1 VRKFSN
7 SKKNIIIPIVIIIV
21 GIVSIIAIYQPKN
34 SEGNTVQ
41 AVVNDTI
48 ASVNKVIT
56 APKRWLNN
64 RTKSV
69 SNLTSTYKE
78 NQKLKNKVHQS
89 DDLKQ
94 QAKNQA
100 QEIERLKAEAD
111 LNQTLTSY
119 ERVTATVINRSP
131 DTWQD
136 RLIVDKGSNDGVE
149 KNMAVMS
156 QKGLIGRVM
165 DVDTRSATIRL
176 LTTNNKSSNHFSVK
190 ISSKSGDT
198 LGVLNKY
205 DEEAEQLIGSQFSR
219 EKDIKEGDVVKTSG
233 LGGNSPADLVIGKV
247 VKVKTDS
254 YGMNQEVH
262 IEPYAQ
268 MEDISFVTIIQGMVE

>member
-1 VRKFSN
+1 M
-7 SKKNIIIPIVIIIV
+7 
-21 GIVSIIAIYQPKN
+21 GIVSLIAIYQPKN
-34 SEGNTVQ
+34 SAGNTVQ

-78 NQKLKNKVHQS
+78 NQKLKNKVHQT

-100 QEIERLKAEAD
+100 QEIERLKAEAE
-111 LNQTLTSY
+111 LNQTLTNY
-119 ERVTATVINRSP
+119 EKVSATVITRSP
-131 DTWQD
+131 KTWQD
-136 RLIVDKGSNDGVE
+136 TLIVDKGSDDGVQ

-165 DVDTRSATIRL
+165 DVDARSAKIRL
-176 LTTNNKSSNHFSVK
+176 LTSNNKSSNHFSIK
-190 ISSKSGDT
+190 ISSKNGDS

-233 LGGNSPADLVIGKV
+233 LGGNSPADLVIGRV

-254 YGMNQEVH
+254 YGMNQEAH

>member
-1 VRKFSN
+1 MRKFST
-7 SKKNIIIPIVIIIV
+7 SKKNIIIPIVIIVV

-34 SEGNTVQ
+34 SEGNNVQ
-41 AVVNDTI
+41 TVVNDTI

-78 NQKLKNKVHQS
+78 NQKLKNKVHQT

-100 QEIERLKAEAD
+100 QEIERLKAEAE
-111 LNQTLTSY
+111 LNQTLTNY
-119 ERVTATVINRSP
+119 EKVSATVITRSP
-131 DTWQD
+131 KTWQD
-136 RLIVDKGSNDGVE
+136 TLIVDKGSDDGVQ

-165 DVDTRSATIRL
+165 DVDAHSAKIRL
-176 LTTNNKSSNHFSVK
+176 LTSNNKSSNHFSIK
-190 ISSKSGDT
+190 ISSKNGDS

-254 YGMNQEVH
+254 YGMNQEAH

-268 MEDISFVTIIQGMVE
+268 MDDISFVTIIQGMVE

>member
-1 VRKFSN
+1 MRKFST
-7 SKKNIIIPIVIIIV
+7 SKKNIIIPIVIIVV

-78 NQKLKNKVHQS
+78 NQKLKNKVHQT

-100 QEIERLKAEAD
+100 QEIERLKAEAE
-111 LNQTLTSY
+111 LNQTLTNY
-119 ERVTATVINRSP
+119 EKVSATVITRSP
-131 DTWQD
+131 KTWQD
-136 RLIVDKGSNDGVE
+136 TLIVDKGSDDGVQ

-165 DVDTRSATIRL
+165 DVDAHSAKIRL
-176 LTTNNKSSNHFSVK
+176 LTSNNKSSNHFSIK
-190 ISSKSGDT
+190 ISSKNGDS

-254 YGMNQEVH
+254 YGMDQEAH
-262 IEPYAQ
+262 IKPYAQ
-268 MEDISFVTIIQGMVE
+268 MDDISFVTIIQGMVE

>member
-1 VRKFSN
+1 MRKFST
-7 SKKNIIIPIVIIIV
+7 SKKNIIIPIVIIVV
-21 GIVSIIAIYQPKN
+21 GIVSLIAIYQPKN

-41 AVVNDTI
+41 VVVNDTI

-69 SNLTSTYKE
+69 SNLASTYKE
-78 NQKLKNKVHQS
+78 NQKLKNKVHQT

-100 QEIERLKAEAD
+100 QEIERLKAEAE
-111 LNQTLTSY
+111 LNQTLTNY
-119 ERVTATVINRSP
+119 EKVSATVITRSP
-131 DTWQD
+131 KTWQD
-136 RLIVDKGSNDGVE
+136 TLIVDKGSDYGVK

-165 DVDTRSATIRL
+165 DVDAHSAKIRL
-176 LTTNNKSSNHFSVK
+176 LTSNNKSSNHFSIK
-190 ISSKSGDT
+190 ISSKNGDS

-254 YGMNQEVH
+254 YGMNQEAH

>member
-1 VRKFSN
+1 MRKFST
-7 SKKNIIIPIVIIIV
+7 SKKNIIIPIVIIVV

-34 SEGNTVQ
+34 SEENTVQ

-78 NQKLKNKVHQS
+78 NQKLKNKVHQT

-100 QEIERLKAEAD
+100 QEIERLKAEAE
-111 LNQTLTSY
+111 LNQTLTNY
-119 ERVTATVINRSP
+119 EKVSATVITRSP
-131 DTWQD
+131 KTWQD
-136 RLIVDKGSNDGVE
+136 TLIVDKGSDDGVK

-165 DVDTRSATIRL
+165 DVDAHSAKIRL
-176 LTTNNKSSNHFSVK
+176 LTSNNKSSNHFSIK
-190 ISSKSGDT
+190 ISSKNGDS

-254 YGMNQEVH
+254 YGMNQEAH

>member
-1 VRKFSN
+1 MRKFST
-7 SKKNIIIPIVIIIV
+7 SKKNIIIPIVIIVV
-21 GIVSIIAIYQPKN
+21 GIVSLIAIYQPKN
-34 SEGNTVQ
+34 SEGNNVQ

-78 NQKLKNKVHQS
+78 NQKLKNKVHQT

-100 QEIERLKAEAD
+100 QEIERLKAEAE
-111 LNQTLTSY
+111 LNQTLTNY
-119 ERVTATVINRSP
+119 EKVSATVITRSP
-131 DTWQD
+131 KTWQD
-136 RLIVDKGSNDGVE
+136 TLIVDKGSDDGVQ

-165 DVDTRSATIRL
+165 DVDAHSAKIRL
-176 LTTNNKSSNHFSVK
+176 LTSNNKSSNHFSIK
-190 ISSKSGDT
+190 ISSKNGDS

-254 YGMNQEVH
+254 YGMNQEAH